1 MGGFSIEKPHIHRG
15 IERPYLSFKSPAVV
29 LSIMQITD
37 KQTNMSL
44 SHYVFLHSMNKNPLL
59 RAPPLAGYRVSHPN
73 TEAL

>member
-1 MGGFSIEKPHIHRG
+1 MPLKTLIYTEAPSSLIYH
-15 IERPYLSFKSPAVV
+15 SPAVV

-44 SHYVFLHSMNKNPLL
+44 SYYVVLHSTNKNPLL
-59 RAPPLAGYRVSHPN
+59 RALVPSALAGHRVSHPN